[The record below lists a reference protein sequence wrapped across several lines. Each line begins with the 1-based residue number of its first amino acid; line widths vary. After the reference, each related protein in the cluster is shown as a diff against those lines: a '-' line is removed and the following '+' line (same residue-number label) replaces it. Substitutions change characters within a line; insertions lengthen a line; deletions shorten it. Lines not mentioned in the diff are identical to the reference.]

1 MHRTTDIRHG
11 EGFDGYST
19 SALLQRHIYDV
30 SNRSALRIFDSE
42 GEATQPSLEEH
53 RRKLFSARARSR
65 ISMTAILLVLF
76 GMLAGLLSGMLGIGG
91 GSILVPAL
99 IALGYKVHVSIGTSL
114 AVIVPATLVGALLYR
129 AHGNLD
135 AGAFALAAAGACLGA
150 AVGARLAQAI
160 PSTMLARLLGAALML
175 VGLRMLLA

>member
-1 MHRTTDIRHG
+1 
-11 EGFDGYST
+11 
-19 SALLQRHIYDV
+19 
-30 SNRSALRIFDSE
+30 
-42 GEATQPSLEEH
+42 
-53 RRKLFSARARSR
+53 
-65 ISMTAILLVLF
+65 MTAILLVLF